1 MVPTLVWHLRLFPQ
15 QSIALDRDT
24 QQLIIIT
31 STATLML

>member
-15 QSIALDRDT
+15 QSIALDT
-24 QQLIIIT
+24 KQLIIIT